1 MAYSLNFLF
10 LPSIL
15 GSPVCDWNLLLSG
28 YHDGLDCL
36 TCVLEICSQKQ
47 ICSELLSSRSKYVL
61 LDTHA
66 LILVG
71 CVSGLLMAA
80 PTVVD

>member
-1 MAYSLNFLF
+1 MT
-10 LPSIL
+10 
-15 GSPVCDWNLLLSG
+15 V
-28 YHDGLDCL
+28 DCL

-80 PTVVD
+80 PIVVD